1 MYEERSLLVMLSDRL
16 FHSPEISEYGDE
28 NPNSSVI
35 NIYDLS
41 WRSDEV

>member
-1 MYEERSLLVMLSDRL
+1 MLSDRL
-16 FHSPEISEYGDE
+16 FHSPEISEDDDE
-28 NPNSSVI
+28 NPSGSVI